1 MTKKERNL
9 MCEGEPQPDIVKEG
23 KAAMTC
29 LLAFVCAIIV
39 VALVAGLC
47 WLVKQAI
54 LSLC

>member
-1 MTKKERNL
+1 MTKEERNL

-29 LLAFVCAIIV
+29 LLAFVCAIV
-39 VALVAGLC
+39 VVVVVSGLC